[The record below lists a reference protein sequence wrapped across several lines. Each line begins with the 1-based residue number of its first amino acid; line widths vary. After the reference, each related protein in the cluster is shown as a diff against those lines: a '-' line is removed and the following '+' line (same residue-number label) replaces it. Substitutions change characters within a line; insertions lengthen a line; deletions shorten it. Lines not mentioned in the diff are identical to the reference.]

1 MLNKF
6 RRFLKAR
13 EDSFPVLN
21 LQKEKTRPLA
31 IAGFDLHDQTQLGV
45 GTNCTAGSC
54 MEYLSPTDGDSRQH
68 QGRSKT
74 GLGIVFNQTAHVT
87 MVNTSD

>member
-13 EDSFPVLN
+13 EDSFSVLN

-31 IAGFDLHDQTQLGV
+31 IAGFDLHDQTQLRSNWKLVAKLATGFMSV
-45 GTNCTAGSC
+45 RIP
-54 MEYLSPTDGDSRQH
+54 MLS
-68 QGRSKT
+68 
-74 GLGIVFNQTAHVT
+74 VFELHELYQCQKF
-87 MVNTSD
+87 